1 MSPQQHE
8 CLTPSALLAPLQ
20 DRDGPFAGVT
30 LKQREYEEAMCAELG
45 LLCGAFL
52 IARAKWNQTAG
63 SDACIARISE
73 VRADAAALH
82 ESSTP
87 CALLGSV

>member
-1 MSPQQHE
+1 M
-8 CLTPSALLAPLQ
+8 Q

-52 IARAKWNQTAG
+52 IARAKWNQSAG
-63 SDACIARISE
+63 NDTCIARISE
-73 VRADAAALH
+73 VCAAYGTDPLTEAILRFAC
-82 ESSTP
+82 SCP
-87 CALLGSV
+87 